1 MVSGLTSAAYRMV
14 GPIYGTELNLNAS
27 QIGLFLAGYVLGGAI
42 SQYPAGWLAD
52 KFDRRWVVI
61 GISIAS
67 LISCTLSFFAL
78 GVTQATTFLIIKVN
92 TRFFRPELAHFNHI
106 AA

>member
-1 MVSGLTSAAYRMV
+1 MKLDTAKGANWKVGVSACRMV
-14 GPIYGTELNLNAS
+14 GPIYGAELNLNAS

-67 LISCTLSFFAL
+67 LISSTLSFFAFS
-78 GVTQATTFLIIKVN
+78 VAQVIIASCEQPHL
-92 TRFFRPELAHFNHI
+92 TGPY
-106 AA
+106 